1 MSPELTLVLVG
12 IGLYLVDSMRLLR
25 PSDGVFLVSR
35 KIWRASLGFEQMQF
49 AGKHLALLSP
59 TAPGCPAFQFTWYD
73 ETAVNPLAIAE
84 SLRARASSL
93 RFLAVPVSLQ
103 LVVMFAVVP
112 YCLFRFPGA
121 PLAIAI
127 GILYVNAIVA
137 LCMVALRR
145 ERLELS
151 WAKFAAIAIECL
163 ICIPLSI
170 NLLRKLS
177 LNFEP
182 VKNMI
187 SVARSLLGEEKY
199 REAANALE
207 KRIAA
212 ALEVEE
218 AGTNGYLELVRLRD
232 SIRLGTP

>member
-12 IGLYLVDSMRLLR
+12 TGIYLVDSIRLLR
-25 PSDGVFLVSR
+25 PSDGVFLVSGN
-35 KIWRASLGFEQMQF
+35 IWRASLGFEHMQF
-49 AGKHLALLSP
+49 SGKHPALLSP
-59 TAPGCPAFQFTWYD
+59 IAPGCPAFQFTWYD
-73 ETAVNPLAIAE
+73 ETAVNSLAIAE
-84 SLRARASSL
+84 LLRARASKL
-93 RFLAVPVSLQ
+93 RFLSVPVSLQ
-103 LVVMFAVVP
+103 LVMMFAVVP

-121 PLAIAI
+121 PLAIAF
-127 GILYVNAIVA
+127 GMLYVNAIVA
-137 LCMVALRR
+137 LCMVALKR
-145 ERLELS
+145 EHLDLP
-151 WAKFAAIAIECL
+151 WARFAAIALECL

-187 SVARSLLGEEKY
+187 SVARSLLGDEKY
-199 REAANALE
+199 RDAANALE
-207 KRIAA
+207 ARIAA

-218 AGTNGYLELVRLRD
+218 TGTNTYLELMRLRD